1 MARAQLARHD
11 DFKVH
16 VLMPD
21 RAPFRRRHPT
31 ALHHAPVAM
40 LRAGGHLELG
50 LARESRYDNLD
61 ENNSISGIWEKW
73 GRHIWG
79 KGVHLDR
86 LAKGGELALDG
97 GELRGRERRGARS
110 ELWGIGGEPA
120 PGA

>member
-11 DFKVH
+11 DFEVH

-79 KGVHLDR
+79 KGVLGIKIIR
-86 LAKGGELALDG
+86 FLKYGRNGVATYGEKG
-97 GELRGRERRGARS
+97 
-110 ELWGIGGEPA
+110 
-120 PGA
+120 

>member
-11 DFKVH
+11 DFEVH

-61 ENNSISGIWEKW
+61 EKNSISGIWEKW

-79 KGVHLDR
+79 KGVLGIKNNSISDIWEKWGRHIWG
-86 LAKGGELALDG
+86 KGCVWD
-97 GELRGRERRGARS
+97 
-110 ELWGIGGEPA
+110 
-120 PGA
+120 